1 MIPVLEQLKV
11 FWSSFTKKSLWYSE
25 KVVLRLRTRFV
36 SLNDVSVWW
45 RCMDV
50 SLGWYKE
57 PSSKAL
63 SLTYTT
69 NTSPEIQG
77 RATGYSIP
85 EQSCKHYKHVKQ
97 QVIFF
102 YVMLTLLKEC
112 TCIKCTW
119 MLENKLNVMYIIR
132 FFYRIVQLIALTF
145 RFKLRYKQNI
155 QTLRKEEKR
164 VAILDIYSPFLW
176 LRQLFVPG
184 NRRFLDSDLPVLY
197 DVCWHQ
203 QKQKLFLMAEF
214 YKYPRLV
221 WPQNDKSAI
230 MLIKRS

>member
-1 MIPVLEQLKV
+1 MDANNPSGKTPANKVMEIRIPSFQNCHSIIKYCYTIPVLEQLKA

-36 SLNDVSVWW
+36 SLSDVSVWW

-97 QVIFF
+97 QVFSF
-102 YVMLTLLKEC
+102 M
-112 TCIKCTW
+112 W
-119 MLENKLNVMYIIR
+119 
-132 FFYRIVQLIALTF
+132 
-145 RFKLRYKQNI
+145 
-155 QTLRKEEKR
+155 
-164 VAILDIYSPFLW
+164 
-176 LRQLFVPG
+176 
-184 NRRFLDSDLPVLY
+184 
-197 DVCWHQ
+197 CWHYW
-203 QKQKLFLMAEF
+203 KNVHVLNALGCLKINWM
-214 YKYPRLV
+214 
-221 WPQNDKSAI
+221 
-230 MLIKRS
+230 